1 MAAWYRGE
9 GPSFR
14 SGGRPGFAALPGGRL
29 LVGEYPQPG
38 DVAWLRDEQGV
49 GAVLCLQ
56 DDDDFASK
64 RLDPRGMTDAYRDGG
79 IEFHRVPVI
88 DGDFEH
94 LAARLP
100 EIVERLHGL
109 IAAGHRVY
117 LHCNAGFNR
126 APTVAIAY
134 LHVHGGL
141 DLAAAERVVREHRP
155 CAPYRRAL
163 EQAFP
168 GSR

>member
-1 MAAWYRGE
+1 VAAWYQGNT
-9 GPSFR
+9 PFLR
-14 SGGRPGFAALPGGRL
+14 SNGRPGFSSLPGGRL
-29 LVGEYPQPG
+29 LVGEYPQQG
-38 DVAWLRDEQGV
+38 DAAWLRAEHGV

-64 RLDPRGMTDAYRDGG
+64 RLDPRSMGDAYREQGV
-79 IEFHRVPVI
+79 EFHRVPVV

-94 LAARLP
+94 LAACLP
-100 EIVERLHGL
+100 EIVDLLHRLL
-109 IAAGHRVY
+109 ADGHRVY

-126 APTVAIAY
+126 APTAAIAY

-141 DLAAAERVVREHRP
+141 GLDEAERVVKQHRS

-163 EQAFP
+163 QMAFP
-168 GSR
+168 AAR